1 MNQKR
6 CVEDALV
13 RSEVDSPHHYRRR
26 LWKDTNVDKIN
37 KGKKNYPQGQA
48 TKCVSD
54 FIVS

>member
-26 LWKDTNVDKIN
+26 LWKDMNVDKIN

-48 TKCVSD
+48 TKCASD